1 MVNQKIKKSTGM
13 TLTGMVI
20 GLLIVMAIFYTGFSF
35 LSDNASDAGI
45 TINSKYNETYGNLSA
60 SQDSLEEN
68 VNTIKDNL
76 DNVSEADN
84 TFQVAWNGLK
94 GLGNVLKLPLR
105 FVDNAVSTFDALIIS
120 LDIIPPKI
128 KTLIFIGILVSIVL
142 LILAILKGEPRT

>member
-1 MVNQKIKKSTGM
+1 MVNKKIKKSSM
-13 TLTGMVI
+13 TLTGIVLS
-20 GLLIVMAIFYTGFSF
+20 LLIVMAIFYAGFSF

-45 TINSKYNETYGNLSA
+45 VIDAKYNQTYTNLQT
-60 SQDSLEEN
+60 SQDSLELN
-68 VNTIKDNL
+68 VNAIKDNL

-105 FVDNAVSTFDALIIS
+105 FIDNAVSTFDALIIS
-120 LDIIPPKI
+120 LDVIPPKI
-128 KTLIFIGILVSIVL
+128 KTLIFIGILVTMVL